1 MDLIF
6 EDIKKTI
13 TGELAQFKKFYSK
26 GFASFNFVFDDITQ
40 YVLTCEGKLLRPIII
55 LLSAKMNGTICKKT
69 YITAQAMEIL
79 HTATLIHDDIVDG
92 AEIRR
97 GMPTIQSQWSPQIA
111 VLVGDYLLAKA
122 LDIITK
128 NKIYDIL
135 STATK
140 IVKLLS
146 EGELFQIQKS
156 ITLDTTE
163 EDYMDIIYKKTASL
177 ICACTRFGAVSVG
190 ADEKTVNKMTETGH
204 NIGLAFQI
212 RDDILDFDKKKKTGK
227 SYGNDLREHKLTL
240 PLIYALRNATADKQ
254 KEILEK
260 LNVCAENQQYIDQI
274 IEFTQQHQGID
285 YAEGKIKYFCNQA
298 QNLLEEFPKSEARD
312 SLIMLTEYITV
323 GKK

>member
-13 TGELAQFKKFYSK
+13 DGELALFKQFYIEEFS
-26 GFASFNFVFDDITQ
+26 SFNLIFDDITQ
-40 YVLTCEGKLLRPIII
+40 YVLNYEGKLMRPIII
-55 LLSAKMNGTICKKT
+55 LLSAKMNGKICKKT
-69 YITAQAMEIL
+69 YITALSMEIL

-97 GMPTIQSQWSPQIA
+97 GIPSIQSQWSPQIA
-111 VLVGDYLLAKA
+111 VLVGDFLLAKA

-128 NKIYDIL
+128 NKIYDII

-163 EDYMDIIYKKTASL
+163 EEYLDIIYKKTASL

-190 ADEKTVNKMTETGH
+190 ADDKTIEKMTEAGR

-212 RDDILDFDKKKKTGK
+212 RDDILDFNKDNKTGK
-227 SYGNDLREHKLTL
+227 AYGNDLREHKLTL
-240 PLIYALRNATADKQ
+240 PLIYALKNSTAGKQ

-260 LNVCAENQQYIDQI
+260 LSACAENPQFIDHI
-274 IEFTQQHQGID
+274 IEFTQKYQGIA
-285 YAEGKIKYFCNQA
+285 YAEQKMKYFCNKA
-298 QNLLEEFPKSEARD
+298 LNLLEEFPQSEARN
-312 SLIMLTEYITV
+312 SLILLAKYITTRKV
-323 GKK
+323 